1 MEASAT
7 RHAAVLFAD
16 IAGSTRLYETAGDA
30 IALAMIGRCLDAI
43 RQVCEERDGQ
53 VVKTIG
59 DEVMALF
66 PSAGNAGYAASEMH
80 KRVALVGA
88 VENGSGRPALRIHAG
103 FHFGP
108 VLVDQADAFGDT
120 VNVAARLCSLAK
132 GGQTLIAAQTLEQLP
147 GALRSRTRSQDV
159 HAVKGKQEE
168 IELFELLWQ
177 DSEDDLTTMAPR
189 RAGRQARLTL
199 RCGEREMELLEENV
213 LTFGR
218 DGQNDVVILDRKASR
233 LHARIERRRDK
244 YVLIDHST
252 NGTFCT
258 VQGEREVEL
267 RREELLLRGRGR
279 IIFGHSV
286 DEPGTDIVEFDTGA
300 QN

>member
-1 MEASAT
+1 MEAAAT

-16 IAGSTRLYETAGDA
+16 VAGSTRLYETAGDSA
-30 IALAMIGRCLDAI
+30 AQLMIGRCLEVMGD
-43 RQVCEERDGQ
+43 VCHEHDGR

-66 PSAGNAGYAASEMH
+66 PGAGNAGYAAIEVH
-80 KRVALVGA
+80 KRIAALNDNGGPTLA
-88 VENGSGRPALRIHAG
+88 VHSG

-108 VLVDQADAFGDT
+108 VLEDQSDAFGDT

-132 GGQTLIAAQTLEQLP
+132 RDQTLMAAQTVQQLP
-147 GALRSRTRSQDV
+147 APLRARTRSQDL
-159 HAVKGKQEE
+159 HAVRGKSAD
-168 IELFELLWQ
+168 IELVELLWQ
-177 DSEDDLTTMAPR
+177 DSEDDLTTLAPR
-189 RAGRQARLTL
+189 RSGRHARLTL
-199 RCGEREMELLEENV
+199 RCRDREVALEDANV

-218 DGQNDVVILDRKASR
+218 DGNNDFVILDRKASR

-244 YVLIDHST
+244 FVLIDHST

-258 VQGEREVEL
+258 VQGEQEVEL

-279 IIFGHSV
+279 IFFGHPSV
-286 DEPGTDIVEFDTGA
+286 EDPNADAIEFDAGTG
-300 QN
+300 

>member
-1 MEASAT
+1 MEAAAT
-7 RHAAVLFAD
+7 RHAALLFAD
-16 IAGSTRLYETAGDA
+16 IAGSTRLYETLGDA
-30 IALAMIGRCLDAI
+30 VALTMIGRCLDVV
-43 RQVCEERDGQ
+43 RQVCEERDGR

-66 PSAGNAGYAASEMH
+66 PSAGNAGYATAEMH
-80 KRVALVGA
+80 NRIVKLG
-88 VENGSGRPALRIHAG
+88 NGSGPALRIHAG

-108 VLVDQADAFGDT
+108 VLVDASDAFGDT

-132 GGQTLIAAQTLEQLP
+132 AGQTLIARETLEQLP
-147 GALRSRTRSQDV
+147 GALRARSRSQDV
-159 HAVKGKQEE
+159 QAVKGKQDE
-168 IELFELLWQ
+168 IELYELLWQ
-177 DSEDDLTTMAPR
+177 ESEEDLTTMAPR

-199 RCGEREMELLEENV
+199 RCGDRELDVAEQNV

-267 RREELLLRGRGR
+267 RREEFLLRGRGR

-286 DEPGTDIVEFDTGA
+286 EEPGTDIVEFDTGV
-300 QN
+300 

>member
-1 MEASAT
+1 MEDVAT

-16 IAGSTRLYETAGDA
+16 VAGSTRLYETAGDA
-30 IALAMIGRCLDAI
+30 AAQQMIGRCLEVMGA
-43 RQVCEERDGQ
+43 VCREHDGR

-66 PSAGNAGYAASEMH
+66 PGAGNAGYAAIEVH
-80 KRVALVGA
+80 KRIAALN
-88 VENGSGRPALRIHAG
+88 ESNGSSLAIHAG
-103 FHFGP
+103 FHVGP
-108 VLVDQADAFGDT
+108 VLEDQSDAFGDT

-132 GGQTLIAAQTLEQLP
+132 RDQTLMAAQTLQQLP
-147 GALRSRTRSQDV
+147 APLRVRTRSQDV
-159 HAVKGKQEE
+159 QAVRGKSAD

-177 DSEDDLTTMAPR
+177 DSEEELTTLAPR
-189 RAGRQARLTL
+189 RSGRQARLTL
-199 RCGEREMELLEENV
+199 RSREREVALEDANV

-218 DGQNDVVILDRKASR
+218 DGNNDFVILDRKASR

-244 YVLIDHST
+244 FVLIDHST

-258 VQGEREVEL
+258 PQGEPEVEL

-279 IIFGHSV
+279 IYFGHPSV
-286 DEPGTDIVEFDTGA
+286 EDPNADAIDFDTNAG
-300 QN
+300 

>member
-1 MEASAT
+1 MDAAAT

-16 IAGSTRLYETAGDA
+16 VAGSTRLYETVGDA
-30 IALAMIGRCLDAI
+30 AAQLMIGRCLDVMGA
-43 RQVCEERDGQ
+43 VCREHDGR

-66 PSAGNAGYAASEMH
+66 PGAGNAGYAAIEVH
-80 KRVALVGA
+80 KRVASLNQ
-88 VENGSGRPALRIHAG
+88 NGSPTLAIHAG

-108 VLVDQADAFGDT
+108 VLEDHADAFGDT

-132 GGQTLIAAQTLEQLP
+132 RDQTLMAAQTVDQLP
-147 GALRSRTRSQDV
+147 APLRVRTRSQDV
-159 HAVKGKQEE
+159 QAVRGKAAD

-177 DSEDDLTTMAPR
+177 DSTDELTTLAPR
-189 RAGRQARLTL
+189 RSGRQARLTL
-199 RCGEREMELLEENV
+199 RLGEREVAIADENV

-218 DGQNDVVILDRKASR
+218 DGNNDFVILDRKASR

-258 VQGEREVEL
+258 VQGEAEVEL

-279 IIFGHSV
+279 IVFGHPSV
-286 DEPGTDIVEFDTGA
+286 EDPTADAVEFDAGTPA
-300 QN
+300 EAP

>member
-1 MEASAT
+1 MEAAAT
-7 RHAAVLFAD
+7 RNAAVLFAD

-30 IALAMIGRCLDAI
+30 VALVLIGRCLDLI
-43 RQVCEERDGQ
+43 RDVCNEHDGR

-66 PSAGNAGYAASEMH
+66 PGAGSAGYAASEVH
-80 KRVALVGA
+80 KRIAELNTNGGA
-88 VENGSGRPALRIHAG
+88 KLAIHAG

-108 VLVDQADAFGDT
+108 VLEDQADAFGDT

-132 GGQTLIAAQTLEQLP
+132 GGQTLMAAQTLKELP
-147 GALRSRTRSQDV
+147 PPLKSRTRSQDV
-159 HAVKGKQEE
+159 HAVKGKEAD

-177 DSEDDLTTMAPR
+177 DSEDDLTMFAPR
-189 RAGRQARLTL
+189 RSGRDARLTL
-199 RCGEREMELLEENV
+199 RYGERQLELEESKV

-218 DGQNDVVILDRKASR
+218 DGQNDFVILDRKASR

-267 RREELLLRGRGR
+267 RREELPLRGRGR
-279 IIFGHSV
+279 IIFGHPSV
-286 DEPGTDIVEFDTGA
+286 EDPGADAVEFDTGA
-300 QN
+300 AS